1 MARARAP
8 TTKPTAT
15 TSPTSPKRRRC
26 ATARTAPE
34 LHICA
39 AGGAFPSRVDPV
51 CPYSPRAHTQGKE
64 KAARPEKR
72 KRSAFIDEEAEHSD
86 EEELDDDEEGEEE
99 GDVMGEMLARGED
112 LLPDQV
118 AARQNQ
124 ALDADRRKREEA
136 ELEKQVKQR
145 YESGAAASRYAED
158 GDDEEESH
166 RFKHLPDAQ
175 RDPKLWLIKCKPNQE
190 KRIII
195 ALMQKFLD
203 AKESGTPL
211 SISSALCTDIKGYV
225 YIEAFR
231 ESHVRTAT
239 QGLNDLYYRVEQVC
253 LFDRPL

>member
-1 MARARAP
+1 M
-8 TTKPTAT
+8 
-15 TSPTSPKRRRC
+15 
-26 ATARTAPE
+26 
-34 LHICA
+34 
-39 AGGAFPSRVDPV
+39 DPV
-51 CPYSPRAHTQGKE
+51 CPYSPRAHTRTQGKE